1 MTTGKRTKSGKSD
14 RRAPAGRRKYDPKR
28 AVEGESA
35 NRYGGYGQTG
45 YDEEAADEPGVQV
58 NFDEEVNREAE
69 GPPDRKISKISRKG
83 AKVPRRNVKKKDKG
97 KREH

>member
-1 MTTGKRTKSGKSD
+1 MTTSKRTKSGERD

-28 AVEGESA
+28 TGEGESA

-58 NFDEEVNREAE
+58 DFDEEENREAE
-69 GPPDRKISKISRKG
+69 GPPERKIFRKG
-83 AKVPRRNVKKKDKG
+83 AKAQRQNAKKREKG
-97 KREH
+97 KRES